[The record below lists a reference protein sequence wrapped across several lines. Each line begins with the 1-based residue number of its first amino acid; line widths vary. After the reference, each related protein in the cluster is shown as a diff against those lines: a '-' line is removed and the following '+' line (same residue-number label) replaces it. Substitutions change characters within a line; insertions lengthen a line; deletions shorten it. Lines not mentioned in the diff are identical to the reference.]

1 LGARSDAVRGATVVS
16 SAWAGWIEEEG
27 SRYPLNNAPLQ
38 EITPHVFS
46 GRWSPLRSFPTELD
60 PLPAVSGL
68 ALSRAGWFRARS
80 GTPCKGGLVVG
91 TDGAF
96 LAASV
101 RFAAA
106 VEERKPSSLS
116 PSDFIHSFPST
127 AASLLTK
134 LYGLADYQ
142 ATVVEG
148 RFSGVRALRHALD
161 LLSAGR
167 LTHVLV
173 AVLSVSMDEESKVQ
187 IAAALCLESSEDGGG
202 WEIEIRR
209 ERSVGEL
216 KRKGERESP
225 SELLRRFGE
234 LSTIPLARLSTALDE
249 GRTAIEID
257 CGVERDGARVYVSV
271 RACDS
276 QKG

>member
-1 LGARSDAVRGATVVS
+1 M
-16 SAWAGWIEEEG
+16 
-27 SRYPLNNAPLQ
+27 
-38 EITPHVFS
+38 
-46 GRWSPLRSFPTELD
+46 
-60 PLPAVSGL
+60 
-68 ALSRAGWFRARS
+68 
-80 GTPCKGGLVVG
+80 VG

-96 LAASV
+96 LAPSV

-106 VEERKPSSLS
+106 LEEREPSSLS

-167 LTHVLV
+167 LTRVLV
-173 AVLSVSMDEESKVQ
+173 AALSVSTDEESKAQ
-187 IAAALCLESSEDGGG
+187 LAAALCLESSEDGGG
-202 WEIEIRR
+202 REIGVRR
-209 ERSVGEL
+209 ERSVGVV
-216 KRKGERESP
+216 KRGGERESP
-225 SELLRRFGE
+225 FDSLRRFGE
-234 LSTIPLARLSTALDE
+234 LSTIPLARLSTALEE

-257 CGVERDGARVYVSV
+257 CGAERDGTRVYVS
-271 RACDS
+271 AGGCES